1 MLTRRQFVKGA
12 LGAVAGLT
20 HGLGSAMAHAQA
32 SADSLAI
39 VVSKESPILT
49 LTEYELKKLYLGT
62 NISGPTGTRI
72 IPFNQAP
79 SSPDRVL
86 FESRVLGMTPDEVAR
101 YWIDRKIRGQG
112 VPPKVVSPAD
122 LLQKV
127 VSRLEHSVAYVR
139 VGQVSGDVRVIAIDG
154 HLPGDGSYGLSV

>member
-1 MLTRRQFVKGA
+1 MLTRRQFVKAA
-12 LGAVAGLT
+12 LGTVAGLSS
-20 HGLGSAMAHAQA
+20 GLGASIARAQGL
-32 SADSLAI
+32 DSLAI
-39 VVSKESPILT
+39 VVAKQSPIQT
-49 LTEYELKKLYLGT
+49 LTEFELKKLYLGT
-62 NISGPTGTRI
+62 NITAPNGTRI

-79 SSPDRVL
+79 NSPDRVL
-86 FESRVLGMTPDEVAR
+86 FESRVLDMSPEQVAQ

-127 VSRLEHSVAYVR
+127 VSRLENSVAYVR
-139 VGQVSGDVRVIAIDG
+139 ISNVSADVRVIAIDG

>member
-1 MLTRRQFVKGA
+1 MLTRRQFVKAA
-12 LGAVAGLT
+12 LGTVAGLSS
-20 HGLGSAMAHAQA
+20 GLGASIARAQGL
-32 SADSLAI
+32 DSLAI
-39 VVSKESPILT
+39 VVAKQSPIQT
-49 LTEYELKKLYLGT
+49 LTEFELKKLYLGT
-62 NISGPTGTRI
+62 NITAPNGTRI

-79 SSPDRVL
+79 NSPDRVL
-86 FESRVLGMTPDEVAR
+86 FESRVLDMSPEQVAQ

-127 VSRLEHSVAYVR
+127 VSRLENSIAYVR
-139 VGQVSGDVRVIAIDG
+139 IANVSADVRVIAIDG

>member
-1 MLTRRQFVKGA
+1 MLTRRDFVKGT
-12 LGAVAGLT
+12 LGAIAGLT
-20 HGLGSAMAHAQA
+20 SGLGVSSAR
-32 SADSLAI
+32 ADGADTLAI
-39 VVSKESPILT
+39 VVAKDSPIQRLT
-49 LTEYELKKLYLGT
+49 QFELKKLYLGT
-62 NISGPTGTRI
+62 IITGPTGDRI

-86 FESRVLGMTPDEVAR
+86 FENRVLGMSSDEVSR

-127 VSRLEHSVAYVR
+127 VSRLGHSVAYVR
-139 VGQVSGDVRVIAIDG
+139 VGHVLPDVRVVAIDG
-154 HLPGDGSYGLSV
+154 HLPGDGSYGLSL

>member
-1 MLTRRQFVKGA
+1 MLTRRQFVKAA
-12 LGAVAGLT
+12 LGTVAGLSS
-20 HGLGSAMAHAQA
+20 GLGASIARAQGL
-32 SADSLAI
+32 DSLAI
-39 VVSKESPILT
+39 VVAKQSPIQT
-49 LTEYELKKLYLGT
+49 LTEFELKKLYLGT
-62 NISGPTGTRI
+62 NITAPNGTRI

-79 SSPDRVL
+79 NSPDRVL
-86 FESRVLGMTPDEVAR
+86 FESRVLDMSPEQVAQ

-127 VSRLEHSVAYVR
+127 VSRLENSIAYVR
-139 VGQVSGDVRVIAIDG
+139 ISNVSADVRVIAIDG

>member
-1 MLTRRQFVKGA
+1 MCESCDAGPGLCACTEGTCADCPEFAPFNGFAGDLSLVGWQLTG
-12 LGAVAGLT
+12 
-20 HGLGSAMAHAQA
+20 
-32 SADSLAI
+32 DW
-39 VVSKESPILT
+39 
-49 LTEYELKKLYLGT
+49 KLYT
-62 NISGPTGTRI
+62 E
-72 IPFNQAP
+72 AP
-79 SSPDRVL
+79 QTYGNLAVP

-127 VSRLEHSVAYVR
+127 VSRLEHSIAYVR
-139 VGQVSGDVRVIAIDG
+139 IGQVSGDVRVIAIDG